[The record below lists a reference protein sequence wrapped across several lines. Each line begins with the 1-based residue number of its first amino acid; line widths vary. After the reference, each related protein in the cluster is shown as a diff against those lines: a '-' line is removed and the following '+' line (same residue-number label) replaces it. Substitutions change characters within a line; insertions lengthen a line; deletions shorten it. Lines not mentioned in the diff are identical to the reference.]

1 MLSFIYDKII
11 HIFGKLSLLEVIW
24 MGEKKK
30 RKRDER
36 DYWLLDAIL
45 SIPELI
51 FYGVRALIIN
61 LLRFWN

>member
-1 MLSFIYDKII
+1 
-11 HIFGKLSLLEVIW
+11 